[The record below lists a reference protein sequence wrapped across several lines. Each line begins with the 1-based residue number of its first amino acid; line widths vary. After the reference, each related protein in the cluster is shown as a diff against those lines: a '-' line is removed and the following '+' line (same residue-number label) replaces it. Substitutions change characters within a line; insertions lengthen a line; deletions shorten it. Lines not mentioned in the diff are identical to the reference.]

1 MLSPHKGDNR
11 VPKAKEGANDV
22 QMWEQPQFLD
32 LPSRDA
38 KPRRRGLTHVLDKGL
53 DLARTEAFVGQ
64 CAHLVDIVKIGW
76 GIGYVDSTLPARIRV
91 YREADVSVSLGG
103 TLVEVCA
110 MQDRVL
116 ELRDWA
122 LSLGVTV
129 MEVSNG
135 LHLLAPQSKSALI
148 RLLSEDFTVAA
159 EVGDKDPSLPV
170 VADKWIEE
178 MERDLE
184 AGATWLVAEGRES
197 GTVGIYSADGGV
209 RADLV
214 ESLADRITL
223 ERIIFEAPLKAQ
235 QTWFIERGG
244 PQVNLGNIAPEDVL
258 PLETLRLG
266 LRADTA
272 VSVAAMITPER
283 ALQ

>member
-1 MLSPHKGDNR
+1 MQ
-11 VPKAKEGANDV
+11 E
-22 QMWEQPQFLD
+22 EPQFLD
-32 LPSRDA
+32 LPSRDP
-38 KPRRRGLTHVLDKGL
+38 KPRERGLTHVLDKGL
-53 DLARTEAFVGQ
+53 DPARTTAFVGQ
-64 CAHLVDIVKIGW
+64 CAQLVDIVKVGW
-76 GIGYVDSTLPARIRV
+76 GIGYVDPTIQERIRT
-91 YREADVSVSLGG
+91 YRAADVSVSLGG

-110 MQDRVL
+110 MQGRI
-116 ELRDWA
+116 EALRDWA

-135 LHLLAPQSKSALI
+135 LHLLDPRDKSALI
-148 RLLSEDFTVAA
+148 RQLSSDFAVAA
-159 EVGDKDPSLPV
+159 EVGDKDPTLPV
-170 VADKWIEE
+170 LADKWIEE

-197 GTVGIYSADGGV
+197 GNVGIYAADGGV
-209 RADLV
+209 RTDLV
-214 ESLADRITL
+214 ESLADRIPL
-223 ERIIFEAPLKAQ
+223 DRIIFEAPLKAQ
-235 QTWFIERGG
+235 QTWFIARGG

-272 VSVAAMITPER
+272 VAVAAMIDSDR